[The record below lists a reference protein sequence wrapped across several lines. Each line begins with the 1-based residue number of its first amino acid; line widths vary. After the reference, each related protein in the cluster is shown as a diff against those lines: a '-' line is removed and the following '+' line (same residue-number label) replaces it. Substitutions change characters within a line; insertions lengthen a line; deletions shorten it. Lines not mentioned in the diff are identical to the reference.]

1 MKAVKETVS
10 KTISQVIN
18 ADVSNDIIIP
28 ICGKL
33 ANDVS
38 YYTLLLFL
46 STSFF
51 VFLFPQKIN
60 ASRV

>member
-38 YYTLLLFL
+38 Y
-46 STSFF
+46 
-51 VFLFPQKIN
+51 
-60 ASRV
+60 

>member
-46 STSFF
+46 STSF